1 MDYLDMIMNELEK
14 RFSSKK
20 DESKVNEPVKTNC
33 RDVINALVSESY
45 DAGDVLI
52 VPKRVIIS
60 IEDSIID

>member
-1 MDYLDMIMNELEK
+1 MDYLDMIMKELEK

-33 RDVINALVSESY
+33 RDVINTLVSESY